1 MVHYCPP
8 SSMARRSIHLLQLGG
23 IIASIWFGLSAGCAT
38 IRVTDPP
45 RTATEQFLE
54 SEAITKCV
62 AQLATDTLR
71 DRKVFIEQ
79 QYLVST
85 QPSESSEQS
94 FLVGELR
101 AKLLLSGV
109 RLVEHREQAQVVLEV
124 RSGGIGVDRYDY
136 LLGLPQTELGSVP
149 GQSTAGS
156 LAITPEIAILKTI
169 KQKGFAGVA
178 MVAYW
183 ADTGELLASSGPFVG
198 ATHREDFWFF
208 GFGPHITGDIPPAKQ

>member
-1 MVHYCPP
+1 MC
-8 SSMARRSIHLLQLGG
+8 RWRWQKLLQLSV
-23 IIASIWFGLSAGCAT
+23 AGLAVALALFTGCAT

-71 DRKVFIEQ
+71 DRKVFVDQ
-79 QYLVST
+79 QFVAST
-85 QPSESSEQS
+85 QPTESAEQS
-94 FLVGELR
+94 FLIAEIR

-109 RLVEHREQAQVVLEV
+109 RLVEHREQSQVVIEV
-124 RSGGIGVDRYDY
+124 RSGGIGIDRYDY
-136 LLGLPQTELGSVP
+136 LLGLPQTNLGSIP
-149 GQSTAGS
+149 GQNTAGS

-169 KQKGFAGVA
+169 KQKGYAGVA

-183 ADTGELLASSGPFVG
+183 ADTGELLASSGPFVSG
-198 ATHREDFWFF
+198 TNREDFWFF

>member
-1 MVHYCPP
+1 MILW
-8 SSMARRSIHLLQLGG
+8 RWQKLLQLC
-23 IIASIWFGLSAGCAT
+23 IAGLALNLALFTGCAT

-71 DRKVFIEQ
+71 DRKVFVDQ
-79 QYLVST
+79 QFVAST
-85 QPSESSEQS
+85 QPTESAEQS
-94 FLVGELR
+94 FLIAEIR

-109 RLVEHREQAQVVLEV
+109 RLVEHREQSQVVIEV
-124 RSGGIGVDRYDY
+124 RSGGIGIDRYDY
-136 LLGLPQTELGSVP
+136 LLGLPQTNLGSIP
-149 GQSTAGS
+149 GQNTAGS

-169 KQKGFAGVA
+169 KQKGYAGVA

-183 ADTGELLASSGPFVG
+183 ADTGELLASSGPFVSG
-198 ATHREDFWFF
+198 TNREDFWFF